1 MNPELAELDRRFPDA
16 LFPTAARAALLKH
29 RGSVTKAAQELG
41 IESRLLRIAI
51 RARPSILAA
60 AVEAQEMALDQAETV
75 ILEAL
80 DSPDPKRQLLAA
92 NYLMRS
98 SPAARRR
105 GYL

>member
-1 MNPELAELDRRFPDA
+1 MTKDVFTQVFPDA

-29 RGSVTKAAQELG
+29 RGSITKAAKELG
-41 IESRLLRIAI
+41 VDSQLLRIAI
-51 RARPSILAA
+51 KARPSILAA
-60 AVEAQEMALDQAETV
+60 AVEAQEMALDQAETI

-80 DSPDPKRQLLAA
+80 DSPEPGRRLAAA
-92 NYLMRS
+92 NYLIRS